1 MIDTH
6 AHFYSPNYTASEMEA
21 HLSSNPDLTVIV
33 TPETLLDAEQVVKL
47 CGQFAGLRACVGL
60 HPVQPVQRIHSIDSE
75 EHAHSAEQPYPNR
88 LLSPSIVDAQMA
100 ALDALISSNRAC
112 VVAVGEVG
120 LDFSPWLLESECKQY
135 PTKTVDSIKQDQRDA
150 FSKLISLAQR
160 HSLPVNVHSRNAGH
174 HAIAVLKQANMLNR
188 SLLHAFDGSKKH
200 ALNAAKEG
208 ALFSVSGIIA
218 RDQSIRNLVQAL
230 PLSSLCLE
238 SDAPSL
244 SPVKGERSWPAESLR
259 VAAQA
264 IADIKDIPL
273 DDVFRITS
281 ENAARLFGLDLA
293 SSK

>member
-33 TPETLLDAEQVVKL
+33 TPETLLDAEQVVNL
-47 CGQFAGLRACVGL
+47 SHQFAGLRACVGL
-60 HPVQPVQRIHSIDSE
+60 HPVQPVQHIHSIDSE
-75 EHAHSAEQPYPNR
+75 KPVQSAGQAC

-100 ALDALISSNRAC
+100 SLDALITSNRAS

-120 LDFSPWLLESECKQY
+120 LDFSPWLLESECRQY
-135 PTKTVDSIKQDQRDA
+135 ATKTADSIKQDQRDA

-188 SLLHAFDGSKKH
+188 CLLHAFDGSKKH

-244 SPVKGERSWPAESLR
+244 PPVKGERSWPAESLR

-264 IADIKDIPL
+264 IADIKDVPL
-273 DDVFRITS
+273 DDVVRITS
-281 ENAARLFGLDLA
+281 ENAARLFGLELA
-293 SSK
+293 SSNISA